1 MLAITGRAPDHLVF
15 VRDGKPLVDARSPME
30 QRAARDL
37 RGRVREHAT
46 DGAWQEKASARR
58 RDRRR
63 AFGDVVTL
71 QTAKRALIDLGY
83 TSRAAGKAVE
93 QVSAHVGTGTD
104 VATLVQAVLARG
116 DADVADGET
125 DTLALAKQA
134 VVRLGFPAA
143 VANAA
148 VERARVHVDATADLP
163 EVIKAVLRFCS

>member
-1 MLAITGRAPDHLVF
+1 LCSGHHKLRHAGVLAITGRAPDHLVF
-15 VRDGKPLVDARSPME
+15 VRDGKPLVDARSPVE

-93 QVSAHVGTGTD
+93 QVSAHDYEVAPASSTD
-104 VATLVQAVLARG
+104 VPIEGQG
-116 DADVADGET
+116 D
-125 DTLALAKQA
+125 
-134 VVRLGFPAA
+134 
-143 VANAA
+143 
-148 VERARVHVDATADLP
+148 P
-163 EVIKAVLRFCS
+163 E